1 MLSRF
6 LHFAFFDFTLALA
19 LALTALSSRSA
30 RAPSALRLSLCSH
43 SLSLCS
49 LSVRGLLS
57 LVALTN
63 IIQMESKGTEGMRK
77 RVKPTVE
84 ETEPMVGDKAVD
96 EIVEEETEINPVVS
110 EQMELDISHI
120 LEKINRFT
128 QLVSELLESGKS
140 LLKELSNEF
149 EERVILIHKEQIE
162 KWQEEIKELRMLDA
176 SNEDVNALL
185 HSAQYLLQNVHTDS

>member
-1 MLSRF
+1 M
-6 LHFAFFDFTLALA
+6 
-19 LALTALSSRSA
+19 
-30 RAPSALRLSLCSH
+30 
-43 SLSLCS
+43 
-49 LSVRGLLS
+49 
-57 LVALTN
+57 ALTN
-63 IIQMESKGTEGMRK
+63 IIQMESEGAEGMRK

-96 EIVEEETEINPVVS
+96 EIVAEETEINPVVS

-149 EERVILIHKEQIE
+149 EERIHKEQIE

>member
-1 MLSRF
+1 
-6 LHFAFFDFTLALA
+6 
-19 LALTALSSRSA
+19 
-30 RAPSALRLSLCSH
+30 
-43 SLSLCS
+43 
-49 LSVRGLLS
+49 
-57 LVALTN
+57 
-63 IIQMESKGTEGMRK
+63 MESKGTEGMRK

-176 SNEDVNALL
+176 SNEDVNTLL

>member
-1 MLSRF
+1 M
-6 LHFAFFDFTLALA
+6 
-19 LALTALSSRSA
+19 
-30 RAPSALRLSLCSH
+30 
-43 SLSLCS
+43 
-49 LSVRGLLS
+49 
-57 LVALTN
+57 ALTN

-128 QLVSELLESGKS
+128 QLVAMLNYLRHKIAWDN
-140 LLKELSNEF
+140 LKQAYKYVEYLSCWNRGSHF
-149 EERVILIHKEQIE
+149 SRNSVMNLKNGIHKEQIE

>member
-1 MLSRF
+1 
-6 LHFAFFDFTLALA
+6 
-19 LALTALSSRSA
+19 
-30 RAPSALRLSLCSH
+30 
-43 SLSLCS
+43 
-49 LSVRGLLS
+49 
-57 LVALTN
+57 
-63 IIQMESKGTEGMRK
+63 MESEGAEGMRK

>member
-1 MLSRF
+1 
-6 LHFAFFDFTLALA
+6 
-19 LALTALSSRSA
+19 
-30 RAPSALRLSLCSH
+30 
-43 SLSLCS
+43 
-49 LSVRGLLS
+49 
-57 LVALTN
+57 
-63 IIQMESKGTEGMRK
+63 MESKGTEGMRK

>member
-1 MLSRF
+1 
-6 LHFAFFDFTLALA
+6 
-19 LALTALSSRSA
+19 
-30 RAPSALRLSLCSH
+30 
-43 SLSLCS
+43 
-49 LSVRGLLS
+49 
-57 LVALTN
+57 
-63 IIQMESKGTEGMRK
+63 MESEGAEGMRK

-176 SNEDVNALL
+176 SNEDANALL